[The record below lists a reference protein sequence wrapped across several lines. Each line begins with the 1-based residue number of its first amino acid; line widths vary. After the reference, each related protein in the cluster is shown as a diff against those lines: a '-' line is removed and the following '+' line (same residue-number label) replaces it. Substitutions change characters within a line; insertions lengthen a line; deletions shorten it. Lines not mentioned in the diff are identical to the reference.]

1 MSTCQDTNINQ
12 VPLLKAV
19 RASIV
24 DVHGNITELQE
35 KHSFWAARGLRKMQR
50 EVLKVGKTKILL
62 PINRNTMTATMPLD
76 FGADIFVG
84 AIVNGKKV
92 QMKASGKFADVC
104 NIQEVPLEDACT
116 SCGQDKTICEDLSI
130 TESVVLVVINGSTYE
145 NVTVKKMYPN
155 GDYYLEKSFW
165 YQDIET
171 GAAVQAPLQREFI
184 TNFGLNPCG
193 CIGKTPENIQKLQ
206 THCYDCYCCNYAEC
220 SRDISSY
227 EYAIM
232 EDTGLIQVEYNYPY
246 DFIYLE
252 YLGFMPKRNGQYMV
266 PEVAFETIVEWTK
279 WRAIKDKNG
288 VERWRIKD
296 AENYY
301 NEARGRM
308 VQQLTRTSISRIIS
322 IFRST
327 PKFNLDY
334 DNSWYSCFDK
344 NAFQNTISLLNGA
357 TGGSASGGDNT
368 TIINNYPTTIINN
381 ASYQLAVKTG
391 NGSGHPVNNT
401 DTYQNNLLVN
411 ATDVNFIIVAKQI
424 LSKIDGDFEFYPTAE
439 GVYSA
444 GTIKLLNGNKFF
456 TPDSLIIPYNKT
468 S

>member
-1 MSTCQDTNINQ
+1 MNTCQDTNINQ

-76 FGADIFVG
+76 FGTDIFVG

-130 TESVVLVVINGSTYE
+130 TESVVLVVINGSAYE

-279 WRAIKDKNG
+279 WMAIKDKNG

-296 AENYY
+296 AEKYY
-301 NEARGRM
+301 TGARARM

-344 NAFQNTISLLNGA
+344 NAINSLVSGV
-357 TGGSASGGDNT
+357 SGGASSPGAGGGDSNT

-381 ASYQLAVKTG
+381 PSYKLAVKTG
-391 NGSGHPVNNT
+391 NGPGHPVEGQT
-401 DTYQNNLLVN
+401 SYQNNLFIQ
-411 ATDVNFIIVAKQI
+411 ATDIEFIFLAKQT
-424 LSKIDGDFEFYPTAE
+424 LSKIDGDFTHDA
-439 GVYSA
+439 A
-444 GTIKLLNGNKFF
+444 TGTIQLTGLTFFNG
-456 TPDSLIIPYNKT
+456 DSLIVPYNKT